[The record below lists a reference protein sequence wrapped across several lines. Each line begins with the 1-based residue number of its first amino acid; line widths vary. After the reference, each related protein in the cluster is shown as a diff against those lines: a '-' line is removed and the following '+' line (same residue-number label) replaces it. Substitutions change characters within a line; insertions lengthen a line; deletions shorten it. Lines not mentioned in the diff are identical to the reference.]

1 MRDIM
6 KRNYKIL
13 LLSLM
18 LAFASCSFTKKTFED
33 PDKDK
38 LLMQLIT
45 YVLEEGHFSPK
56 ELNDEFSNQVFAA
69 YLDQLD
75 PFKRYFYAAD
85 IKEFEVYKDQID
97 DQLKTY
103 DLAFFNLTHE
113 RLLKRIEES
122 QMIYKEV
129 LAKPFDYNID
139 EDINTEYKKLAY
151 VKSKNEMRDRWRTQL
166 KFSTIANYDDLIS
179 QQENT
184 FSTKKKV
191 QKMTYDEDGLPNTE
205 IDEDKVVKE
214 PTASVEL
221 KEKKSLPELEA
232 ESRKTTLSSLN
243 ELYDYINE
251 RNREDWFAV
260 YLNAIVA
267 EFDPHTFYY
276 APEDKER
283 FDVAMSGKFE
293 GIGARLQKKMDVVT
307 IMEIISGGPAWK
319 QNKMEAGDQI
329 LKVQQEDGE
338 PAVSIVGMRLEDA
351 VKLIKGPKGTKVIL
365 TLKKVDGSIEDLT
378 IARDIVELEEVYAK
392 SSTVTKDNKKF
403 GVINLPGFYVSMD
416 DYNKRN
422 AATDVK
428 LEIERLKKEG
438 IEGLVLDLRNNG
450 GGSLQTVIDM
460 AGLFIKEGP
469 IVQVKTTGGQ
479 KEVLRDKDKSI
490 TWDGPLVILV
500 NENSASASE
509 ILAAAMQDYKR
520 ALVIGSKQTFGKGTV
535 QTVLDLNRMVRNNT
549 SGDMGALKYTIQ
561 KYYRIN
567 GGSTQLE
574 GVKSDVVVPDRYSYI
589 ALGEKNQDNPLA
601 YDKIDA
607 TNYNVWENNTG
618 FQKAIDNSNARISKN
633 EQLKLI
639 DENAKWIKRIR
650 DKEEYSL
657 KYDTYKAALKLN
669 EDEAKQF
676 EKLSDY
682 KTNLTFKSLPY
693 ENELMVGDSIL
704 TQKRDR
710 WHKALSKDVYIEE
723 ALSLLNDMKV
733 PQDIKKVVKNVKD
746 K

>member
-1 MRDIM
+1 M

-13 LLSLM
+13 LLALM
-18 LAFASCSFTKKTFED
+18 LAFASCSFTTKTFED

-45 YVLEEGHFSPK
+45 YVLEEGHYSPK
-56 ELNDEFSNQVFAA
+56 EINDQFSENVFKA

-75 PFKRYFYAAD
+75 PFKRYFYASD
-85 IKEFEVYKDQID
+85 IKEFEAYKHKID
-97 DQLKTY
+97 DQLKNQ
-103 DLAFFNLTHE
+103 DLTFFNLTHN
-113 RLLKRIEES
+113 RLLQRIEES
-122 QMIYKEV
+122 QAMYREV
-129 LAKPFDYNID
+129 LSKPFDYTID
-139 EDINTEYKKLAY
+139 EEINTEYKKLAY
-151 VKSKNEMRDRWRTQL
+151 VNSKKEMRERWRTQL
-166 KFSTIANYDDLIS
+166 KFSAIANYDDLIS

-184 FSTKKKV
+184 FSDKKKV
-191 QKMTYDEDGLPNTE
+191 EKMSHVDEFDSEGFNQNVLVDT
-205 IDEDKVVKE
+205 VVKSE
-214 PTASVEL
+214 KKV
-221 KEKKSLPELEA
+221 KKSLTELEA
-232 ESRKTTLSSLN
+232 EARKATLNSLN
-243 ELYDYINE
+243 ELYDYIDE
-251 RNREDWFAV
+251 RKRDDWFSV

-307 IMEIISGGPAWK
+307 IVEIISGGPAWK
-319 QNKMEAGDQI
+319 NNELEAGDQI
-329 LKVQQEDGE
+329 LKVQQDDGE
-338 PAVSIVGMRLEDA
+338 PGVSIVGMRLEDA
-351 VKLIKGPKGTKVIL
+351 VKLIKGPKGTDVIL
-365 TLKKVDGSIEDLT
+365 TVKKVDGTIEELT
-378 IARDIVELEEVYAK
+378 ITRDVVELEEVYAK
-392 SSTVTKDNKKF
+392 STTVIKDDKKF
-403 GVINLPGFYVSMD
+403 GVINLPGFYVNME
-416 DYNKRN
+416 DYKKRN

-428 LEIERLKKEG
+428 LEIERLKEEG

-479 KEVLRDKDKSI
+479 KEVLKDKDKSI

-589 ALGEKNQDNPLA
+589 ALGEKNQDNPMA
-601 YDKIDA
+601 YDRIDA
-607 TNYNVWENNTG
+607 TDYKIWDHNVDY
-618 FQKAIDNSNARISKN
+618 QMAIANSNARIAKN

-639 DENAKWIKRIR
+639 DENAKWVKKIR
-650 DKEEYSL
+650 DKENYSL
-657 KYDTYKAALKLN
+657 NYDTYKAALKLN
-669 EDEAKQF
+669 EEEAKHF
-676 EKLSDY
+676 ERLTDY
-682 KTNLTFKSLPY
+682 KTNLTYSSLPY
-693 ENELMVGDSIL
+693 ENKLMAKDSVL
-704 TQKRDR
+704 REKRDR
-710 WHKALSKDVYIEE
+710 WHKALSQDVYVEE
-723 ALSLLNDMKV
+723 ALNVLSDLRSSYN
-733 PQDIKKVVKNVKD
+733 IKKVVNNVKE
-746 K
+746 

>member
-1 MRDIM
+1 M

-13 LLSLM
+13 LLALM
-18 LAFASCSFTKKTFED
+18 LAFASCSFTTKTFED

-56 ELNDEFSNQVFAA
+56 EINDEFSKNVFGA

-75 PFKRYFYAAD
+75 PFKRYFYASD
-85 IKEFEVYKDQID
+85 IKEFEAYKDKID
-97 DQLKTY
+97 DQLKDQ
-103 DLAFFNLTHE
+103 DLTFFNLTHQ
-113 RLLKRIEES
+113 RLLQRIEES
-122 QMIYKEV
+122 QVIYKEV
-129 LAKPFDYNID
+129 LANPFDYSID
-139 EDINTEYKKLAY
+139 EDINTEYKKLDY
-151 VKSKNEMRDRWRTQL
+151 VTSKKEMKERWRTQL
-166 KFSTIANYDDLIS
+166 KFSAIANYDDLIS

-184 FSTKKKV
+184 LSDKKRVEKMSHVDDFDGINKDVAVETKTKSEK
-191 QKMTYDEDGLPNTE
+191 
-205 IDEDKVVKE
+205 
-214 PTASVEL
+214 
-221 KEKKSLPELEA
+221 KEKKSLTELEA
-232 ESRKTTLSSLN
+232 ESRESTLNSLN

-251 RNREDWFAV
+251 RKREDWFSV

-307 IMEIISGGPAWK
+307 IIEVISGGPAWK
-319 QNKMEAGDQI
+319 NNELEAGDQI
-329 LKVQQEDGE
+329 LKVQQDDDE
-338 PAVSIVGMRLEDA
+338 PAVNIVGMRLEDA
-351 VKLIKGPKGTKVIL
+351 VKLIKGPKGTDVIL
-365 TLKKVDGSIEDLT
+365 TVKKVDGTIEDLT
-378 IARDIVELEEVYAK
+378 ITRDVVELEEVYAK
-392 SSTVTKDNKKF
+392 SSTVIKDDSKF
-403 GVINLPGFYVSMD
+403 GVINLPGFYVNME
-416 DYNKRN
+416 DYKKRN

-428 LEIERLKKEG
+428 LEIERLKEEG

-601 YDKIDA
+601 YDKISA
-607 TNYNVWENNTG
+607 TDYKVWEHNADYK
-618 FQKAIDNSNARISKN
+618 KAIANSNARIATN

-639 DENAKWIKRIR
+639 DDNARWVKKIR
-650 DKEEYSL
+650 DTEEYSL
-657 KYDTYKAALKLN
+657 KYDSYKATLKLN
-669 EDEAKQF
+669 EEEAKQF

-682 KTNLTFKSLPY
+682 KTNLTFSSLPY
-693 ENELMVGDSIL
+693 ENELMAADSTL
-704 TQKRDR
+704 KEKRDR
-710 WHKALSKDVYIEE
+710 WHKALSQDVYVEE
-723 ALSLLNDMKV
+723 ALNVLNDLRGSY
-733 PQDIKKVVKNVKD
+733 DIKKVVNNVK
-746 K
+746 KE

>member
-1 MRDIM
+1 M

-13 LLSLM
+13 LLALM
-18 LAFASCSFTKKTFED
+18 LAFASCSFTTKTFED

-45 YVLEEGHFSPK
+45 YVLEEGHYSPK
-56 ELNDEFSNQVFAA
+56 EINDQFSENVFKA

-75 PFKRYFYAAD
+75 PFKRYFYASD
-85 IKEFEVYKDQID
+85 IKEFEAYKHKID
-97 DQLKTY
+97 DQLKNQ
-103 DLAFFNLTHE
+103 DLTFFNLTHN
-113 RLLKRIEES
+113 RLLQRIEES
-122 QMIYKEV
+122 QAMYREV
-129 LAKPFDYNID
+129 LSKPFDYTID
-139 EDINTEYKKLAY
+139 EEINTEYKKLAY
-151 VKSKNEMRDRWRTQL
+151 VNSKKEMRERWRTQL
-166 KFSTIANYDDLIS
+166 KFSAIANYDDLIS

-184 FSTKKKV
+184 FSVKKKV
-191 QKMTYDEDGLPNTE
+191 EKMSHVDEFDSEGFNQNVLVDTE
-205 IDEDKVVKE
+205 VKSEKKV
-214 PTASVEL
+214 
-221 KEKKSLPELEA
+221 KKSLTELEA
-232 ESRKTTLSSLN
+232 EARKATLNSLN
-243 ELYDYINE
+243 ELYDYIDE
-251 RNREDWFAV
+251 RKRDDWFSV

-307 IMEIISGGPAWK
+307 IVEIISGGPAWK
-319 QNKMEAGDQI
+319 NNELEAGDQI
-329 LKVQQEDGE
+329 LKVQQDDGE
-338 PAVSIVGMRLEDA
+338 PGVSIVGMRLEDA
-351 VKLIKGPKGTKVIL
+351 VKLIKGPKGTDVIL
-365 TLKKVDGSIEDLT
+365 TVKKVDGTIEELT
-378 IARDIVELEEVYAK
+378 ITRDVVELEEVYAK
-392 SSTVTKDNKKF
+392 STTVIKDDKKF
-403 GVINLPGFYVSMD
+403 GVINLPGFYVNME
-416 DYNKRN
+416 DYKKRN

-428 LEIERLKKEG
+428 LEIERLKEEG

-479 KEVLRDKDKSI
+479 KEVLKDKDKSI

-589 ALGEKNQDNPLA
+589 ALGEKNQDNPMA
-601 YDKIDA
+601 YDRIDA
-607 TNYNVWENNTG
+607 TDYKIWDHNVDY
-618 FQKAIDNSNARISKN
+618 QMAIANSNARIAKN

-639 DENAKWIKRIR
+639 DENAKWVKKIR
-650 DKEEYSL
+650 DKENYSL
-657 KYDTYKAALKLN
+657 NFDTYKAALKLN
-669 EDEAKQF
+669 EEEAKHF
-676 EKLSDY
+676 ERLTDY
-682 KTNLTFKSLPY
+682 KTNLTYSSLPY
-693 ENELMVGDSIL
+693 ENKLMAKDSVL
-704 TQKRDR
+704 REKRDR
-710 WHKALSKDVYIEE
+710 WHKALSQDVYVEE
-723 ALSLLNDMKV
+723 ALNVLSDLRSSYN
-733 PQDIKKVVKNVKD
+733 IKKVVNNVKE
-746 K
+746 

>member
-13 LLSLM
+13 LLALM

-428 LEIERLKKEG
+428 LEIERLKKEN

>member
-1 MRDIM
+1 M

-13 LLSLM
+13 LLALM
-18 LAFASCSFTKKTFED
+18 LAFASCSFTTKSFDD

-45 YVLEEGHFSPK
+45 YVLGEGHFSPRDI
-56 ELNDEFSNQVFAA
+56 NDEFSEQVFKS

-75 PFKRYFYAAD
+75 PFKRYFYASD
-85 IKEFEVYKDQID
+85 IKEFEAYKDQID
-97 DQLKTY
+97 DQLKNH
-103 DLAFFNLTHE
+103 DLTFFNLTHQ
-113 RLLKRIEES
+113 RLLQRFDES
-122 QMIYKEV
+122 KAMYKDV
-129 LAKPFDYNID
+129 LSNPFDFSID
-139 EDINTEYKKLAY
+139 EEINTEYKKLDY
-151 VKSKNEMRDRWRTQL
+151 VKSKKDMRERWRTQL

-184 FSTKKKV
+184 FSNKKKV
-191 QKMTYDEDGLPNTE
+191 QEMTIIEGE
-205 IDEDKVVKE
+205 EEVIE
-214 PTASVEL
+214 TAEKLSDVT
-221 KEKKSLPELEA
+221 EKKSLAELEKEA
-232 ESRKTTLSSLN
+232 RELTLNSLN
-243 ELYDYINE
+243 ELYDYIEE
-251 RNREDWFAV
+251 RQREDWFSV

-293 GIGARLQKKMDVVT
+293 GIGARLQKKMDVIT
-307 IMEIISGGPAWK
+307 ITEVISGGPAWK
-319 QNKMEAGDQI
+319 QNKLEVGDQI
-329 LKVQQEDGE
+329 LKVKQDDDQ
-338 PAVSIVGMRLEDA
+338 PSVNIVGMRLEDA
-351 VKLIKGPKGTKVIL
+351 VKLIKGPKGTNVIL
-365 TLKKVDGSIEDLT
+365 TTKRVDGTIEDLT
-378 IARDIVELEEVYAK
+378 ITRDVVELEEVYAK
-392 SSTVTKDNKKF
+392 SSTVIKDGKKF
-403 GVINLPGFYVSMD
+403 GVINLPGFYVNMD

-428 LEIERLKKEG
+428 LEIERLKKEN

-460 AGLFIKEGP
+460 AGLFIKDGP

-490 TWDGPLVILV
+490 AWDGPLVILV

-520 ALVIGSKQTFGKGTV
+520 ALVIGSEQTFGKGTV
-535 QTVLDLNRMVRNNT
+535 QTVLDLNRMVKNNT

-607 TNYNVWENNTG
+607 TDYNVWENYVDYK
-618 FQKAIDNSNARISKN
+618 KAIENSKARIAQN

-639 DENAKWIKRIR
+639 DENAKWVKKIR
-650 DKEEYSL
+650 DKELYSL
-657 KYDTYKAALKLN
+657 KYDNYKAALKLN

-676 EKLSDY
+676 ERLTDY
-682 KTNLTFKSLPY
+682 KTDLTFSSLPY
-693 ENELMVGDSIL
+693 ENKLMAADSVL
-704 TQKRDR
+704 KEKRER
-710 WHKALSKDVYIEE
+710 WHKALSHDVYVEE
-723 ALSLLNDMKV
+723 ALNVLNDLRTTYTV
-733 PQDIKKVVKNVKD
+733 KKVANHMKE
-746 K
+746 

>member
-1 MRDIM
+1 MKDIM

-13 LLSLM
+13 LLALM
-18 LAFASCSFTKKTFED
+18 LAFASCSFTTKTFED

-45 YVLEEGHFSPK
+45 YVLEEGHYSPK
-56 ELNDEFSNQVFAA
+56 EINDQFSENVFKA

-75 PFKRYFYAAD
+75 PFKRYFYASD
-85 IKEFEVYKDQID
+85 IKEFEAYKHKID
-97 DQLKTY
+97 DQLKNQ
-103 DLAFFNLTHE
+103 DLTFFNLTHN
-113 RLLKRIEES
+113 RLLQRIEES
-122 QMIYKEV
+122 QAMYREV
-129 LAKPFDYNID
+129 LSKPFDYTID
-139 EDINTEYKKLAY
+139 EEINTEYKKLAY
-151 VKSKNEMRDRWRTQL
+151 VNSKKEMRERWRTQL
-166 KFSTIANYDDLIS
+166 KFSAIANYDDLIS

-184 FSTKKKV
+184 FSDKKKV
-191 QKMTYDEDGLPNTE
+191 EKMSHVDEFDSEGFNHNVLVDTE
-205 IDEDKVVKE
+205 VKSEKKV
-214 PTASVEL
+214 
-221 KEKKSLPELEA
+221 KKSLTELEA
-232 ESRKTTLSSLN
+232 EARKATLNSLN
-243 ELYDYINE
+243 ELYDYIDE
-251 RNREDWFAV
+251 RKRDDWFSV

-307 IMEIISGGPAWK
+307 IVEIISGGPAWK
-319 QNKMEAGDQI
+319 NNELEAGDQI
-329 LKVQQEDGE
+329 LKVQQDDGE
-338 PAVSIVGMRLEDA
+338 PGVSIVGMRLEDA
-351 VKLIKGPKGTKVIL
+351 VKLIKGPKGTDVIL
-365 TLKKVDGSIEDLT
+365 TVKKVDGTIEELT
-378 IARDIVELEEVYAK
+378 ITRDVVELEEVYAK
-392 SSTVTKDNKKF
+392 STTVIKDDKKF
-403 GVINLPGFYVSMD
+403 GVINLPGFYVNME
-416 DYNKRN
+416 DYKKRN

-428 LEIERLKKEG
+428 LEIERLKEEG

-479 KEVLRDKDKSI
+479 KEVLKDKDKSI

-589 ALGEKNQDNPLA
+589 ALGEKNQDNPMA
-601 YDKIDA
+601 YDRIDA
-607 TNYNVWENNTG
+607 TDYKIWDHNVDY
-618 FQKAIDNSNARISKN
+618 QMAIANSNARIAKN

-639 DENAKWIKRIR
+639 DENAKWVKKIR
-650 DKEEYSL
+650 DKENYSL
-657 KYDTYKAALKLN
+657 NYDTYKAALKLN
-669 EDEAKQF
+669 EEEAKHF
-676 EKLSDY
+676 ERLTDY
-682 KTNLTFKSLPY
+682 KTNLTYSSLPY
-693 ENELMVGDSIL
+693 ENKLMAKDSVL
-704 TQKRDR
+704 REKRDR
-710 WHKALSKDVYIEE
+710 WHKALSQDVYVEE
-723 ALSLLNDMKV
+723 ALNVLSDLRSSYN
-733 PQDIKKVVKNVKD
+733 IKKVVNNVKE
-746 K
+746 

>member
-1 MRDIM
+1 MKDIM

-13 LLSLM
+13 LLALM
-18 LAFASCSFTKKTFED
+18 LAFASCSFTTKSFDD

-45 YVLEEGHFSPK
+45 YVLGEGHFSPRDI
-56 ELNDEFSNQVFAA
+56 NDEFSEQVFKS

-75 PFKRYFYAAD
+75 PFKRYFYASD
-85 IKEFEVYKDQID
+85 IKEFEAYKDQID
-97 DQLKTY
+97 DQLKNH
-103 DLAFFNLTHE
+103 DLTFFNLTHQ
-113 RLLKRIEES
+113 RLLQRFDES
-122 QMIYKEV
+122 KAMYKDV
-129 LAKPFDYNID
+129 LSNPFDFSID
-139 EDINTEYKKLAY
+139 EEINTEYKKLDY
-151 VKSKNEMRDRWRTQL
+151 VKSKKDMRERWRTQL

-184 FSTKKKV
+184 FSNKKKV
-191 QKMTYDEDGLPNTE
+191 QEMTIIEGE
-205 IDEDKVVKE
+205 EEVIE
-214 PTASVEL
+214 TAEKLSDVT
-221 KEKKSLPELEA
+221 EKKSLAELEKEA
-232 ESRKTTLSSLN
+232 RELTLNSLN
-243 ELYDYINE
+243 ELYDYIEE
-251 RNREDWFAV
+251 RQREDWFSV

-293 GIGARLQKKMDVVT
+293 GIGARLQKKMDVIT
-307 IMEIISGGPAWK
+307 ITEVISGGPAWK
-319 QNKMEAGDQI
+319 QNKLEVGDQI
-329 LKVQQEDGE
+329 LKVKQDDDQ
-338 PAVSIVGMRLEDA
+338 PSVNIVGMRLEDA
-351 VKLIKGPKGTKVIL
+351 VKLIKGPKGTNVIL
-365 TLKKVDGSIEDLT
+365 TTKRVDGTIEDLT
-378 IARDIVELEEVYAK
+378 ITRDVVELEEVYAK
-392 SSTVTKDNKKF
+392 SSTVIKDGKKF
-403 GVINLPGFYVSMD
+403 GVINLPGFYVNMD

-428 LEIERLKKEG
+428 LEIERLKKEN

-460 AGLFIKEGP
+460 AGLFIKDGP

-490 TWDGPLVILV
+490 AWDGPLVILV

-520 ALVIGSKQTFGKGTV
+520 ALVIGSEQTFGKGTV
-535 QTVLDLNRMVRNNT
+535 QTVLDLNRMVKNNT

-607 TNYNVWENNTG
+607 TDYNVWENYVDYK
-618 FQKAIDNSNARISKN
+618 KAIENSKARIAQN

-639 DENAKWIKRIR
+639 DENAKWVKKIR
-650 DKEEYSL
+650 DKELYSL
-657 KYDTYKAALKLN
+657 KYDNYKAALKLN

-676 EKLSDY
+676 ERLTDY
-682 KTNLTFKSLPY
+682 KTDLTFSSLPY
-693 ENELMVGDSIL
+693 ENKLMAADSVL
-704 TQKRDR
+704 KEKRER
-710 WHKALSKDVYIEE
+710 WHKALSHDVYVEE
-723 ALSLLNDMKV
+723 ALNVLNDLRTTYTV
-733 PQDIKKVVKNVKD
+733 KKVANHMKE
-746 K
+746 

>member
-1 MRDIM
+1 MKDIM

-13 LLSLM
+13 LLVLM
-18 LAFASCSFTKKTFED
+18 LAFASCSFTKKTFDD
-33 PDKDK
+33 PDRDK

-45 YVLEEGHFSPK
+45 YVLEEGHYSPK
-56 ELNDEFSNQVFAA
+56 ELNDDFSEKVFAS

-75 PFKRYFYAAD
+75 PFKRYFYASD
-85 IKEFEVYKDQID
+85 IKEFEAYKDKID
-97 DQLKTY
+97 DQLKSY
-103 DLAFFNLTHE
+103 DLTFFNLTHE
-113 RLLKRIEES
+113 RLLERITES
-122 QMIYKEV
+122 QTTYRDV
-129 LAKPFDYNID
+129 LAKPFDYNVD
-139 EDINTEYKKLAY
+139 EKINTEYKKLGY
-151 VKSKNEMRDRWRTQL
+151 VDSKKDMRDRWRTQL
-166 KFSTIANYDDLIS
+166 KCSTIANYDDLTS

-184 FSTKKKV
+184 ISSKKKV
-191 QKMTYDEDGLPNTE
+191 QKMTNDDEDLPNSDIPETKVSKESTE
-205 IDEDKVVKE
+205 TKV
-214 PTASVEL
+214 
-221 KEKKSLPELEA
+221 KKPLSELEVEA
-232 ESRKTTLSSLN
+232 RKTTLSSLN

-329 LKVQQEDGE
+329 LKVQQDNGE

-351 VKLIKGPKGTKVIL
+351 VKLIKGPKGTSVIL
-365 TLKKVDGSIEDLT
+365 TLKKVDGSIEDLK

-392 SSTVTKDNKKF
+392 SSTVMKDNKKF
-403 GVINLPGFYVSMD
+403 GIINLPGFYVSMD

-428 LEIERLKKEG
+428 LEIERLKKEN

-460 AGLFIKEGP
+460 AGLFVKEGP

-479 KEVLRDKDKSI
+479 KEVLRDKDKALL
-490 TWDGPLVILV
+490 WDGPLVILV

-535 QTVLDLNRMVRNNT
+535 QTVLDLNRMVKNN
-549 SGDMGALKYTIQ
+549 SLGDMGALKYTIQ
-561 KYYRIN
+561 KYYRID

-574 GVKSDVVVPDRYSYI
+574 GVKSDVVLPDRYSYI
-589 ALGEKNQDNPLA
+589 ALGEKNQENPLP
-601 YDKIDA
+601 YDRIDA
-607 TNYNVWENNTG
+607 ANYTVWNNNSG
-618 FQKAIDNSNARISKN
+618 FQAAIDNSYARIAKN
-633 EQLKLI
+633 DQLKLI
-639 DENAKWIKRIR
+639 DENAKWIKKMR
-650 DKEEYSL
+650 DQELYSL
-657 KYDTYKAALKLN
+657 KYDNYKAALKLN

-676 EKLSDY
+676 EKLADY
-682 KTNLTFKSLPY
+682 KTNLTFSSLPY
-693 ENELMVGDSIL
+693 ENELMVADSTL
-704 TQKRDR
+704 KEKRVR
-710 WHKALSKDVYIEE
+710 WHKALSKDVYVEE
-723 ALSLLNDMKV
+723 ALNVLNDLRG
-733 PQDIKKVVKNVKD
+733 PTDIKKVVNNVK

>member
-1 MRDIM
+1 M

-13 LLSLM
+13 LLALM
-18 LAFASCSFTKKTFED
+18 LAFASCSFTTKTFED

-45 YVLEEGHFSPK
+45 YVLEEGHYSPK
-56 ELNDEFSNQVFAA
+56 EINDQFSENVFKA

-75 PFKRYFYAAD
+75 PFKRYFYASD
-85 IKEFEVYKDQID
+85 IKEFEAYKHKID
-97 DQLKTY
+97 DQLKNQ
-103 DLAFFNLTHE
+103 DLTFFNLTHN
-113 RLLKRIEES
+113 RLLQRIEES
-122 QMIYKEV
+122 QAMYREV
-129 LAKPFDYNID
+129 LSKPFDYTID
-139 EDINTEYKKLAY
+139 EEINTEYKKLAY
-151 VKSKNEMRDRWRTQL
+151 VNSKKEMRERWRTQL
-166 KFSTIANYDDLIS
+166 KFSAIANYDDLIS

-184 FSTKKKV
+184 FSDKKKV
-191 QKMTYDEDGLPNTE
+191 EKMSHVDEFDSEGFNQNVLVDTE
-205 IDEDKVVKE
+205 VKSEKKV
-214 PTASVEL
+214 
-221 KEKKSLPELEA
+221 KKSLTELEA
-232 ESRKTTLSSLN
+232 EARKATLNSLN
-243 ELYDYINE
+243 ELYDYIDE
-251 RNREDWFAV
+251 RKRDDWFGV

-307 IMEIISGGPAWK
+307 IVEIISGGPAWK
-319 QNKMEAGDQI
+319 NNELEAGDQI
-329 LKVQQEDGE
+329 LKVQQDDGE
-338 PAVSIVGMRLEDA
+338 PGVSIVGMRLEDA
-351 VKLIKGPKGTKVIL
+351 VKLIKGPKGTDVIL
-365 TLKKVDGSIEDLT
+365 TVKKVDGTIEELT
-378 IARDIVELEEVYAK
+378 ITRDVVELEEVYAK
-392 SSTVTKDNKKF
+392 STTVIKDDKKF
-403 GVINLPGFYVSMD
+403 GVINLPGFYVNME
-416 DYNKRN
+416 DYKKRN

-428 LEIERLKKEG
+428 LEIERLKEEG

-479 KEVLRDKDKSI
+479 KEVLKDKDKSI

-589 ALGEKNQDNPLA
+589 ALGEKNQDNPMA
-601 YDKIDA
+601 YDRIDA
-607 TNYNVWENNTG
+607 TDYKIWDHNVDY
-618 FQKAIDNSNARISKN
+618 QMAIANSNARIAKN

-639 DENAKWIKRIR
+639 DENAKWVKKIR
-650 DKEEYSL
+650 DKENYSL
-657 KYDTYKAALKLN
+657 NYDTYKAALKLN
-669 EDEAKQF
+669 EEEAKHF
-676 EKLSDY
+676 ERLTDY
-682 KTNLTFKSLPY
+682 KTNLTYSSLPY
-693 ENELMVGDSIL
+693 ENKLMAKDSVL
-704 TQKRDR
+704 REKRDR
-710 WHKALSKDVYIEE
+710 WHKALSQDVYVEE
-723 ALSLLNDMKV
+723 ALNVLSDLRSSYN
-733 PQDIKKVVKNVKD
+733 IKKVVNNVKE
-746 K
+746 